1 MANEALTNIALLYSM
16 AAISG
21 SGGGDTPIP
30 RGSVSVTVGTVYT
43 VGPNEQAKVINIG
56 NEQNVVLDFYIP
68 QGVAGQGSQWY
79 ISDAIPGTLVE
90 GAVDGDLILYTTG
103 EVYKVVDGKAVD
115 QGLTIGGTNNSPY
128 DYAVK
133 AGFKG
138 SEAKFQELWL
148 ASLNSGFTNTILD
161 GGKSD
166 SQVHTVQNDAGLSS
180 TTKYDILVSGDNE
193 LDE

>member
-16 AAISG
+16 AAIG
-21 SGGGDTPIP
+21 GGGGDTPTP

-56 NEQNVVLDFYIP
+56 DEQNVILDFYIP
-68 QGVAGQGSQWY
+68 QGIAGQASQWY

-103 EVYKVVDGKAVD
+103 GVYKVIDGKPVD
-115 QGLTIGGTNNSPY
+115 QKLTIGGTNNSPY

-148 ASLNSGFTNTILD
+148 ASLNSGFTNTVLD
-161 GGKSD
+161 GGETD
-166 SQVHTVQNDAGLSS
+166 SQNHTVQNDAGLSN
-180 TTKYDILVSGDNE
+180 TTKYDILVSGENE
-193 LDE
+193 LDD

>member
-16 AAISG
+16 AAIGG
-21 SGGGDTPIP
+21 SDGGDTPTP
-30 RGSVSVTVGTVYT
+30 RGTVGVKVGAVYT
-43 VGPNEQAKVINIG
+43 IGPNEQAKVINIG
-56 NEQNVVLDFYIP
+56 DEQNVILDFYIP

-103 EVYKVVDGKAVD
+103 EVYKIIDGKAVD

-166 SQVHTVQNDAGLSS
+166 S
-180 TTKYDILVSGDNE
+180 
-193 LDE
+193 

>member
-16 AAISG
+16 AAIG
-21 SGGGDTPIP
+21 GGGGGDTPTP

-56 NEQNVVLDFYIP
+56 DEQNVILDFYIP
-68 QGVAGQGSQWY
+68 QGIAGQASQWY

-103 EVYKVVDGKAVD
+103 GVYKVIDGKPVD
-115 QGLTIGGTNNSPY
+115 QKLTIGGTNNSPY

-148 ASLNSGFTNTILD
+148 ASLNSGFTNTVLD
-161 GGKSD
+161 GGETD
-166 SQVHTVQNDAGLSS
+166 SQNHTVQNDAGLSN
-180 TTKYDILVSGDNE
+180 TTKYDILVSGENE
-193 LDE
+193 LDD

>member
-1 MANEALTNIALLYSM
+1 M
-16 AAISG
+16 
-21 SGGGDTPIP
+21 
-30 RGSVSVTVGTVYT
+30 
-43 VGPNEQAKVINIG
+43 
-56 NEQNVVLDFYIP
+56 
-68 QGVAGQGSQWY
+68 
-79 ISDAIPGTLVE
+79 VE

-103 EVYKVVDGKAVD
+103 EVYKVIDGKAVD

-161 GGKSD
+161 GGKSN
-166 SQVHTVQNDAGLSS
+166 S
-180 TTKYDILVSGDNE
+180 
-193 LDE
+193 

>member
-16 AAISG
+16 AAIGG
-21 SGGGDTPIP
+21 SGGDAPGP
-30 RGSVSVTVGTVYT
+30 RGSVSVKVGTVYT
-43 VGPNEQAKVINIG
+43 IEPDEQAKVINIG
-56 NEQNVVLDFYIP
+56 DDQNVVLDFYIP
-68 QGVAGQGSQWY
+68 QGVAGQASQWY

-103 EVYKVVDGKAVD
+103 EVYKVIDGKAVD
-115 QGLTIGGTNNSPY
+115 QGIIIGGTNSSPY
-128 DYAVK
+128 NYAVK

-148 ASLNSGFTNTILD
+148 ASLNSGFTNTVLD
-161 GGKSD
+161 GGEID

-180 TTKYDILVSGDNE
+180 TTKYDILVSGENE
-193 LDE
+193 LDD

>member
-16 AAISG
+16 AAI
-21 SGGGDTPIP
+21 GGGGSSPTP
-30 RGSVSVTVGTVYT
+30 RGTVSVKIGTVHT
-43 VGPNEQAKVINIG
+43 VEPNKQAKVINIG
-56 NEQNVVLDFYIP
+56 TDQNVILDFYIP
-68 QGVAGQGSQWY
+68 QGVAGQASQWY
-79 ISDAIPGTLVE
+79 ISDTIPGTLVE
-90 GAVDGDLILYTTG
+90 GAVDGDLILYTSG
-103 EVYKVVDGKAVD
+103 EVYKVINGVAVD
-115 QGLTIGGTNNSPY
+115 QKITLGGASSSPY

-138 SEAKFQELWL
+138 SETKFQELWL